1 MRQPHRKL
9 VRHLEEPGHVHEL
22 TFSCY
27 RRMPLLTN
35 DLWRGWFCEAVDRA
49 VGRHRYRLFAFV
61 IMPEHV
67 HLLVQ
72 PRQDASP
79 ISSLLSAIKR
89 PFSGRIK
96 RDLMQRSSPL
106 VETLTVRQRPRVETF
121 RFWQE
126 GPGYDRNL
134 FEPNAIVLAVD
145 YIHGNPVRRGLCQ
158 RAIDWK
164 WSSARYH
171 LLPAE
176 PLDPVLCRL
185 TPLPP
190 ELLE

>member
-1 MRQPHRKL
+1 
-9 VRHLEEPGHVHEL
+9 VHEL

-35 DLWRGWFCEAVDRA
+35 DLWRTWFCEAVDRA
-49 VGRHRYRLFAFV
+49 VARHDYRLFAFV

-79 ISSLLSAIKR
+79 ISSLLTAIKR

-106 VETLTVRQRPRVETF
+106 VETLTVRQRAGVETF
-121 RFWQE
+121 RFWQ
-126 GPGYDRNL
+126 
-134 FEPNAIVLAVD
+134 
-145 YIHGNPVRRGLCQ
+145 
-158 RAIDWK
+158 
-164 WSSARYH
+164 
-171 LLPAE
+171 
-176 PLDPVLCRL
+176 
-185 TPLPP
+185 
-190 ELLE
+190 